1 MSRTL
6 RNVPS
11 RRGLLAALALT
22 ISGSLL
28 AACGSGGAGSGG
40 SSTKGIY
47 LGLSNS
53 SVTSSFRGIMIDSFK
68 KEADKLKAAGEIDKY
83 TVQNAGDDVS
93 KQIQQIH
100 NMVQSGVNV
109 LVIDAQS
116 ATGLNAEIA
125 QAVAKGVTVVST
137 DNLVDSDKSINVQ
150 VNPETIAAKTAQ
162 GLADIIGG
170 KGKVVM
176 LEGIAGTPV
185 NEGRNKLAKSVFS
198 KYPGIQ
204 LIEVNVDWNPATS
217 KQKTAQLI
225 SQHPDIAGIWDQGD
239 SAGGAANAYID
250 AGKALPPI
258 VFDGTTDFLNIWHA
272 RIKDGYK
279 TVGATQPPAV
289 VVDALWMGI
298 KAHKDKCQATS
309 NPISLD
315 TPLITNENIDTVWKP
330 GMTDEPGQFVN
341 PVPVP
346 RTELD
351 KYLKC

>member
-1 MSRTL
+1 MSTTL
-6 RNVPS
+6 RRAS
-11 RRGLLAALALT
+11 RRRSLLVAVTVTAM
-22 ISGSLL
+22 SGLL
-28 AACGSGGAGSGG
+28 AACGGSGGPGAGSD
-40 SSTKGIY
+40 KGIY

-68 KEADKLKAAGEIDKY
+68 EEAEKLKDAGEIDKY

-137 DNLVDSDKSINVQ
+137 DNLVDTDQSINVQ

-162 GLADIIGG
+162 GLADIIDG

-185 NEGRNKLAKSVFS
+185 NEGRNKLAKEVFA
-198 KYPGIQ
+198 KYPDIE
-204 LIEVNVDWNPATS
+204 LVEVNVDWNPATS

-225 SQHPDIAGIWDQGD
+225 SQYPDIAGIWDQGD
-239 SAGGAANAYID
+239 SAGGAANAYLD
-250 AGKALPPI
+250 AGKP
-258 VFDGTTDFLNIWHA
+258 A
-272 RIKDGYK
+272 R
-279 TVGATQPPAV
+279 P
-289 VVDALWMGI
+289 
-298 KAHKDKCQATS
+298 TS
-309 NPISLD
+309 
-315 TPLITNENIDTVWKP
+315 
-330 GMTDEPGQFVN
+330 
-341 PVPVP
+341 
-346 RTELD
+346 
-351 KYLKC
+351 

>member
-1 MSRTL
+1 MPTTPSHAL
-6 RNVPS
+6 R
-11 RRGLLAALALT
+11 RRRLLAAVAMVT
-22 ISGSLL
+22 AGGLL
-28 AACGSGGAGSGG
+28 AACGSSGGASGG
-40 SSTKGIY
+40 SNSKGIY

-53 SVTSSFRGIMIDSFK
+53 SVTSSFRGIMINSFK
-68 KEADKLKAAGEIDKY
+68 TEAAKLKAAGEIDKY
-83 TVQNAGDDVS
+83 TVQNSGDDVS

-100 NMVQSGVNV
+100 NMVQAGVNV

-116 ATGLNAEIA
+116 STGLNAEIA
-125 QAVAKGVTVVST
+125 QAKAKGVTVVST
-137 DNLVDSDKSINVQ
+137 DNLVSSDQSINVQ

-162 GLADIIGG
+162 GLVDIIGG
-170 KGKVVM
+170 KGKLVM

-185 NEGRNKLAKSVFS
+185 NEGRNKLAKQVFA

-204 LIEVNVDWNPATS
+204 VIEVNVDWNPATS

-239 SAGGAANAYID
+239 SAGGAANAYMD
-250 AGKALPPI
+250 AGKPVPPI
-258 VFDGTTDFLNIWHA
+258 VFDGTTDFLNIWKKQ
-272 RIKDGYK
+272 IPNNYK

-289 VVDALWMGI
+289 VVDALWLGI
-298 KAHKDKCQATS
+298 KAHKDGCKATS

-315 TPLITNENIDTVWKP
+315 TPLVTNATIGTVWKP

-346 RTELD
+346 RKALD
-351 KYLKC
+351 QYLSC

>member
-1 MSRTL
+1 MSVILCPASRT
-6 RNVPS
+6 
-11 RRGLLAALALT
+11 RRLVMAVALT
-22 ISGSLL
+22 TLGGML
-28 AACGSGGAGSGG
+28 AACGSGSSAGG
-40 SSTKGIY
+40 SDKGIY

-53 SVTSSFRGIMIDSFK
+53 SVTSSFRGIMINSFK
-68 KEADKLKAAGEIDKY
+68 AEAKKLKASGEIDKY

-116 ATGLNAEIA
+116 STGLNSEISR
-125 QAVAKGVTVVST
+125 AVAQGVTVVST
-137 DNLVDSDKSINVQ
+137 DNLVDTDQSINVQ
-150 VNPETIAAKTAQ
+150 VNPDTIAAKTAQ

-185 NEGRNKLAKSVFS
+185 NEGRNKLAKAVFA
-198 KYPGIQ
+198 KYPGIK

-225 SQHPDIAGIWDQGD
+225 SQNPDIAGIWDQGD

-250 AGKALPPI
+250 AGKDLPPI
-258 VFDGTTDFLNIWHA
+258 VFDGTTDFLNIWHE

-289 VVDALWMGI
+289 VVDALWLGI
-298 KAHKDKCQATS
+298 KAHKDGCKASS

-315 TPLITNENIDTVWKP
+315 TPLITNDNIDSVWKS

-341 PVPVP
+341 PVPVA
-346 RTELD
+346 RKDLD
-351 KYLKC
+351 QYLKC